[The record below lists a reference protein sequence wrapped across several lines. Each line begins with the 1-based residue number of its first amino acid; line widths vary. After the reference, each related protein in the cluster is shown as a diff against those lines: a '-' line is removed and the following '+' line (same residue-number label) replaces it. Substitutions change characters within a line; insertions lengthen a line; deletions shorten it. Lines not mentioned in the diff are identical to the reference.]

1 MSKYK
6 TPYRFKQNANRS
18 KYHNV
23 KTPVDGHVFDS
34 KHEAERYM
42 QLKMLL
48 KRGEISDLVLQKEF
62 ILIPAQYA
70 PDTIDENG
78 KKVKGKC
85 IERKCSYFADF
96 VYFDNYTQDFVVED
110 AKGEKTDVYKIKK
123 KLMLERYN
131 IKIKEV

>member
-1 MSKYK
+1 MPKYK
-6 TPYRFKQNANRS
+6 PPFKYGASKS

-23 KTPVDGHVFDS
+23 KTAIDGHVFDS

-48 KRGEISDLVLQKEF
+48 KHGEISDLVLQKEF
-62 ILIPAQYA
+62 ILIPAQYE
-70 PDTIDENG
+70 PDTIDEKG
-78 KKVKGKC
+78 KKVRGKC

-96 VYFDNYTQDFVVED
+96 VYFDNYTQKFVVED
-110 AKGEKTDVYKIKK
+110 AKGEKTDVYKLKK